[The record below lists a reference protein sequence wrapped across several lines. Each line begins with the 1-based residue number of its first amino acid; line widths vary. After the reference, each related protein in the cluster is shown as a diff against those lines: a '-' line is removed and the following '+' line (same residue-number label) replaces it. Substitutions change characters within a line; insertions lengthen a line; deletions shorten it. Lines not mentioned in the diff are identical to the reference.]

1 LEPEQANLR
10 LQALGLPAIEARMWL
25 GFAQPLLQ
33 QLLDLRNQDSGRLPL
48 LALNGPV
55 GAGKSSLGRA
65 LEALAPAL
73 GLQLV
78 VASIDDLYL
87 PWPERQRRLAGN
99 PFGVTRVPPGSHDL
113 ELLLECLEGWR
124 RSEFL
129 CLPRF
134 DKTLAQGQGD
144 RSGWRRQPCNALLLE
159 GWLMG
164 CRAFGPGPLETAL
177 RTVDLSRPG
186 PGGAPALS
194 AIELEWLPFWDR
206 QLEAYR
212 PLWQACDGL
221 WVLRPLHWSI
231 PRRWRFQAEAR
242 QRRRGG
248 GWLAPAALDPIV
260 RSSLC
265 SLPPLLYQDPLTADP
280 QWVMASVV
288 SAEPASSLALDGE
301 PLLVSTGRTSTVT
314 KLDQDAADKL
324 WSPPVAV
331 GATRPAGQDEPLAE
345 SASVRAEEDQVYPVN
360 QPESRSAD
368 QLVSPSRT
376 EDQPK
381 RSASLPVDDRTSSA
395 DGAAEG
401 TGDLRMT
408 GPEGLAIE
416 NFSVGNLAVQRLAVL
431 DGRRRVVTILRRR
444 PQDSSSASSLIG

>member
-10 LQALGLPAIEARMWL
+10 LQELGLPAIEAQMWL

-33 QLLDLRNQDSGRLPL
+33 QLLDLRSQSGARLPL

-55 GAGKSSLGRA
+55 GSGKSSLGRA
-65 LEALAPAL
+65 LEALAPDL

-113 ELLLECLEGWR
+113 ELLLECLESWR
-124 RSEFL
+124 QNGFL
-129 CLPRF
+129 GLPRF

-144 RSGWRRQPCNALLLE
+144 RSGWRRQPCDALLLE

-164 CRAFGPGPLETAL
+164 CRAFGPGLLQIAL
-177 RTVDLSRPG
+177 SSVDLSRPG

-194 AIELEWLPFWDR
+194 ATELDWLPYWDR
-206 QLEAYR
+206 QLEAYG

-221 WVLRPLHWSI
+221 WVLRPLYWTL

-248 GWLAPAALDPIV
+248 GWLAPADLDPIV

-265 SLPPLLYQDPLTADP
+265 SLPPLLYQDPLAADP
-280 QWVMASVV
+280 QLVMDSVV
-288 SAEPASSLALDGE
+288 AAERTTPWVLEREPLVAAPDRTAPVTTSPWDASGKTSGPPIDEEATLSGQKTLCPEPAPGS
-301 PLLVSTGRTSTVT
+301 
-314 KLDQDAADKL
+314 
-324 WSPPVAV
+324 
-331 GATRPAGQDEPLAE
+331 AGQQQSDGPL
-345 SASVRAEEDQVYPVN
+345 RPLY
-360 QPESRSAD
+360 RSAD
-368 QLVSPSRT
+368 PMLSPTPTANQTGTITSLTWHDRCSSVEGAGTIQLN
-376 EDQPK
+376 
-381 RSASLPVDDRTSSA
+381 
-395 DGAAEG
+395 
-401 TGDLRMT
+401 
-408 GPEGLAIE
+408 GPGGPA
-416 NFSVGNLAVQRLAVL
+416 VKNLAVQGLAVL

>member
-1 LEPEQANLR
+1 MEPEQANVR

-33 QLLDLRNQDSGRLPL
+33 QLLDLRSHGGGRLPL

-113 ELLLECLEGWR
+113 ELLLECLERWR
-124 RSEFL
+124 KSGFL

-144 RSGWRRQPCNALLLE
+144 RSGWRRQNCDALLLE

-164 CRAFGPGPLETAL
+164 CRAYGPGPLETAL
-177 RTVDLSRPG
+177 KSVDLSRPG
-186 PGGAPALS
+186 PGRAPALT
-194 AIELEWLPFWDR
+194 ATELDWLPYWDR
-206 QLEAYR
+206 QLESYG

-221 WVLRPLHWSI
+221 WVLRPRSWSQ

-248 GWLAPAALDPIV
+248 GWLAPEALDPIV
-260 RSSLC
+260 RATLC
-265 SLPPLLYQDPLTADP
+265 SLPPLLYQDPLAADP
-280 QWVMASVV
+280 QLGLEPVASG
-288 SAEPASSLALDGE
+288 EQTEIGILATE
-301 PLLVSTGRTSTVT
+301 PLPFSSGRSPTATSP
-314 KLDQDAADKL
+314 AAAATEKVWDP
-324 WSPPVAV
+324 SN
-331 GATRPAGQDEPLAE
+331 GDEATRPDQQMLSSEQASISAGQNQTSEAAQPRYRSSDLFSTLNPAPYQ
-345 SASVRAEEDQVYPVN
+345 ASGSEAMAGD
-360 QPESRSAD
+360 A
-368 QLVSPSRT
+368 
-376 EDQPK
+376 
-381 RSASLPVDDRTSSA
+381 RSASAEGEPDLCSTGVERHAAQSL
-395 DGAAEG
+395 AAEG
-401 TGDLRMT
+401 SPLQS
-408 GPEGLAIE
+408 PL
-416 NFSVGNLAVQRLAVL
+416 VQGLAVL